1 MSEAP
6 DGTRVRSAPEAIRRA
21 RIGIL
26 VAGFAGA
33 VVTIGTALVLAPHY
47 DVVPDGL
54 SEARHLWAWEPALT
68 SIAAGLAVFA
78 VMREYSGHRLAQRL
92 AQEHRVASNLAE
104 LDRMRGDAVASVTH
118 ELKTP
123 LTSLLGYAMILRKRA
138 ADLSDKQRDDYVAV
152 MQEQAER
159 ILRLIEE
166 LLQSSR
172 LERGM
177 GQLRRAPLDLPAVAE
192 RVAKELSATR
202 GREILVQ
209 VPAHDLGLYGDE
221 AAMEHVVTNL
231 VDNALKYSSGTVRVG
246 LFEGDG
252 EVLLTVADEGE
263 GIEAQ
268 DLPHIFERF
277 QQASNARGRAS
288 VGLGLYIV
296 RNLVSAHGGRV
307 WAESERGKGTTF
319 TVALPRRR
327 DGRG

>member
-1 MSEAP
+1 M
-6 DGTRVRSAPEAIRRA
+6 SAPVDSGPGRSVPEVIRRA
-21 RIGIL
+21 RLGIP

-33 VVTIGTALVLAPHY
+33 IVTIGVALVLAPDY

-54 SEARHLWAWEPALT
+54 FEAHHLTAWEPAFSAML
-68 SIAAGLAVFA
+68 AGLAVYTIL
-78 VMREYSGHRLAQRL
+78 REYSAHRVAARLAE
-92 AQEHRVASNLAE
+92 EHRVASHLAE
-104 LDRMRGDAVASVTH
+104 LDQMRGDAVASVTH

-123 LTSLLGYAMILRKRA
+123 LTSLLGYAIILRKRA
-138 ADLSDKQRDDYVAV
+138 ADLSAQQRDEYIAV

-172 LERGM
+172 LESGKSR
-177 GQLRRAPLDLPAVAE
+177 LRRAPLDLAAVAG
-192 RVAKELSATR
+192 RVATELAAAR
-202 GREILVQ
+202 DREILVET
-209 VPAHDLGLYGDE
+209 PSHDLGLYGDE

-231 VDNALKYSSGTVRVG
+231 VDNALKYSSGTVRIG

-263 GIEAQ
+263 GIDPEE
-268 DLPHIFERF
+268 LPHIFERF

-307 WAESERGKGTTF
+307 WADSKRGKGTTF
-319 TVALPRRR
+319 TIALPRRR